1 MKLTILVVDD
11 EVGVRELLTDALT
24 ISGYEVLQS
33 ENGLAAL
40 EKIKSHKP
48 DLLIIDV
55 NMPMMNGFELVEKLR
70 ENGNRTPVLMLSAR
84 TDQFDINRG
93 LRIGADDYVTKPFG
107 LEELT
112 LRVKAILKRSNN
124 FDDDYQILICGPI
137 KIDTEKYQVTFNGE
151 LIELSPTE
159 YRLLLLLV
167 ENKSKV
173 LTKNTLL
180 SEVWGIDFESETTV
194 IDTYISYLRKKLHRD
209 GYQGIKTVRG
219 IGFVI
224 ED

>member
-1 MKLTILVVDD
+1 MKLSILVVDD

-24 ISGYEVLQS
+24 MSGYEVLQS
-33 ENGLAAL
+33 ENGLTAL
-40 EKIKSHKP
+40 EKIKNYKP
-48 DLLIIDV
+48 NLLIIDV
-55 NMPMMNGFELVEKLR
+55 NMPMMNGFELVENLR
-70 ENGNRTPVLMLSAR
+70 ETGNRTPVLMLSAR

-124 FDDDYQILICGPI
+124 FDKDDRILNCGPI
-137 KIDTEKYQVTFNGE
+137 KINTEKYQVTFNDQ

-159 YRLLLLLV
+159 YRLLILLV

>member
-40 EKIKSHKP
+40 EKIKTHKP

-124 FDDDYQILICGPI
+124 FDDDYQILNCGPI

>member
-40 EKIKSHKP
+40 EKIKTHKP
-48 DLLIIDV
+48 NLLIIDV

-124 FDDDYQILICGPI
+124 FDDDYQILNCGPI

>member
-40 EKIKSHKP
+40 EKIKTHKP

-124 FDDDYQILICGPI
+124 FDDDYQILNCGPI

-194 IDTYISYLRKKLHRD
+194 IDTYISYLRKKLHRN

>member
-1 MKLTILVVDD
+1 
-11 EVGVRELLTDALT
+11 TDALT

-48 DLLIIDV
+48 SLLIIDV

-70 ENGNRTPVLMLSAR
+70 ESGNRTPVLMLSAR
-84 TDQFDINRG
+84 TDQFDVNRG

-112 LRVKAILKRSNN
+112 LRVKAILKRTNN
-124 FDDDYQILICGPI
+124 FGEDDRILNCGPI
-137 KIDTEKYQVTFNGE
+137 TIHTEKYQVTFDDE
-151 LIELSPTE
+151 LIDLSPTE

-194 IDTYISYLRKKLHRD
+194 IDTYISYLRKKFHRD